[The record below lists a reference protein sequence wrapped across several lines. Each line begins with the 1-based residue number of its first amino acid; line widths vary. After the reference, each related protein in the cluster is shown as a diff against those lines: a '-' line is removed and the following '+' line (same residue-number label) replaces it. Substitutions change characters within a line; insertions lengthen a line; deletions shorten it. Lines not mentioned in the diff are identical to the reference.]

1 MADTRPCRDCGT
13 LVVRTGARGYVPLR
27 CPPCAAERQALVNRV
42 GARLRKREA
51 RRPEL
56 GDEDWTP
63 QPWVHPI
70 RARVLPQ
77 RTNTDHKRSA

>member
-27 CPPCAAERQALVNRV
+27 CPPCAAERAAHVNRV
-42 GARLRKREA
+42 RSRLAMREY
-51 RRPEL
+51 RHPTL
-56 GDEDWTP
+56 GDDDWTP

-70 RARVLPQ
+70 RARVLRNRP
-77 RTNTDHKRSA
+77 